1 VGPDADVIA
10 IVITPP
16 KPVITI
22 REKMLHCAKKPRGNT
37 GPARDRTKFRVI
49 NGTKPRGPGRDG

>member
-1 VGPDADVIA
+1 
-10 IVITPP
+10 
-16 KPVITI
+16 VITI